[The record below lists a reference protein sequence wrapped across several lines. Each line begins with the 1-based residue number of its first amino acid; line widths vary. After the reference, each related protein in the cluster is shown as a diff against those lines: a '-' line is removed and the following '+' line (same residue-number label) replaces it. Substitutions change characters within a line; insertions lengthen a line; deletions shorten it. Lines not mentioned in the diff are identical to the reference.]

1 MSKNISA
8 VKKNQ
13 ISLRNKYR
21 NKSYKSAIKTLT
33 KKYMLSLDDVLSV
46 NQNYDYMLQLSA
58 IYKKIDKAV
67 IKGILHK
74 NNGSRKKSILAKALK
89 KFMSQNVSTI

>member
-13 ISLRNKYR
+13 ISLRNKYT

-33 KKYMLSLDDVLSV
+33 KKYMLSLDNVLSV
-46 NQNYDYMLQLSA
+46 NQSDDHLLQLSA

-67 IKGILHK
+67 SKGILHK
-74 NNGSRKKSILAKALK
+74 NNGSRKKSILAKAMK
-89 KFMSQNVSTI
+89 NFISQDVSTI

>member
-33 KKYMLSLDDVLSV
+33 KKYILSLHNEFSL
-46 NQNYDYMLQLSA
+46 NKTQDYILQLSV
-58 IYKKIDKAV
+58 IYKKIDKA
-67 IKGILHK
+67 ISKGVLHK
-74 NNGSRKKSILAKALK
+74 NNGARKKSILAKSMKSLI
-89 KFMSQNVSTI
+89 SQNVSKI

>member
-33 KKYMLSLDDVLSV
+33 KKYMLSLDNVLSV
-46 NQNYDYMLQLSA
+46 NQSDDHLLQLSA

-67 IKGILHK
+67 SKGVLHK
-74 NNGSRKKSILAKALK
+74 NNGSRKKSILAKAMK
-89 KFMSQNVSTI
+89 NFISQDISTI

>member
-13 ISLRNKYR
+13 ISLRNKSR
-21 NKSYKSAIKTLT
+21 NKSCKSAIKTLT
-33 KKYMLSLDDVLSV
+33 KKYISSLDDMLSI
-46 NQNYDYMLQLSA
+46 NESHDYMLQLSA

-67 IKGILHK
+67 SKGVLHK
-74 NNGSRKKSILAKALK
+74 NNGSRKKSILAKAMK
-89 KFMSQNVSTI
+89 NFISQNI

>member
-33 KKYMLSLDDVLSV
+33 KKYILSLDDNKSH
-46 NQNYDYMLQLSA
+46 DHMLQLSV

-67 IKGILHK
+67 SKGILHK
-74 NNGSRKKSILAKALK
+74 NNGSRKKSILAKAMK
-89 KFMSQNVSTI
+89 NFISQNV

>member
-8 VKKNQ
+8 IKKNQ
-13 ISLRNKYR
+13 ISLRNKCK

-33 KKYMLSLDDVLSV
+33 KKYILSLDDKLDLNKSH
-46 NQNYDYMLQLSA
+46 DHILQLSA

-67 IKGILHK
+67 SKGILHK
-74 NNGSRKKSILAKALK
+74 NNGSRKKSILAKAMK
-89 KFMSQNVSTI
+89 NFISQNV

>member
-33 KKYMLSLDDVLSV
+33 KKYILSLDDVLSV
-46 NQNYDYMLQLSA
+46 NQSHDCMLQLSA

-67 IKGILHK
+67 SKGVLHK
-74 NNGSRKKSILAKALK
+74 NNGSRKKSILAKAMK
-89 KFMSQNVSTI
+89 NFISQDVSTI

>member
-13 ISLRNKYR
+13 ISLRNKSR

-33 KKYMLSLDDVLSV
+33 KKYILSLNDMVTLNKSH
-46 NQNYDYMLQLSA
+46 DYMLQLSA

-67 IKGILHK
+67 SKGVLHK
-74 NNGSRKKSILAKALK
+74 NNGSRKKSILAKAMK
-89 KFMSQNVSTI
+89 NFIS